1 MNTEKTHTSYVL
13 PLISV
18 LFSLIFIT
26 FLVFAVMMIQGQD
39 FSATNLQFQG
49 FLTGVGILTITTGVI
64 SGFLWWIVIQRK
76 NLQPNE

>member
-1 MNTEKTHTSYVL
+1 MNSEEKHTGYVL

-18 LFSLIFIT
+18 LFSLIFIA
-26 FLVFAVMMIQGQD
+26 FLVFAVMMIKGQD
-39 FSATNLQFQG
+39 FPTANLQFQG